1 MKCTVIVLLLLFLLS
16 GCIVVPKKDSTHPNK
31 CEISSDRKTLKVID
45 LAKETNSYYSV
56 SGIFLFPV
64 TGVISG
70 TFVAV
75 NNIYHLGEETI
86 VCQ

>member
-1 MKCTVIVLLLLFLLS
+1 MKNIIITLLLSFLLT
-16 GCIVVPKKDSTHPNK
+16 GCVVLPTNDSTHHNK

-56 SGIFLFPV
+56 SGLFLFPV

-70 TFVAV
+70 TFVTV

-86 VCQ
+86 VCE